1 MIRYLPGLA
10 KPLYQ
15 AYADD
20 MYKDLK
26 TAEFT
31 IQLSANQYINFHS
44 VHLVFPL
51 KIKNKTNVANNILT
65 TEVTVNNFFA
75 HWIKEIDIKRL
86 GDDIPILPMTNTIN
100 IYKYSD
106 AMLKH
111 LPKKALKV
119 IENNLLYSKKKVKL
133 PDDEDRRD
141 EQTAAGEGANNR
153 TGDNIDERIQK
164 FQNQLKNLYW
174 YRIPLKYIAILG

>member
-1 MIRYLPGLA
+1 
-10 KPLYQ
+10 
-15 AYADD
+15 
-20 MYKDLK
+20 
-26 TAEFT
+26 
-31 IQLSANQYINFHS
+31 
-44 VHLVFPL
+44 
-51 KIKNKTNVANNILT
+51 
-65 TEVTVNNFFA
+65 
-75 HWIKEIDIKRL
+75 
-86 GDDIPILPMTNTIN
+86 
-100 IYKYSD
+100 
-106 AMLKH
+106 MLKH

-174 YRIPLKYIAILG
+174 YRIPLKYIEILG